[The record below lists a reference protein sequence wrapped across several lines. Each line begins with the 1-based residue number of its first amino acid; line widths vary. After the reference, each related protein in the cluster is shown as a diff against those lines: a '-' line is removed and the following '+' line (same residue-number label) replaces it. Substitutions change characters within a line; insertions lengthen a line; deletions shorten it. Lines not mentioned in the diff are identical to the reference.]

1 MCLCWKFQK
10 KPAAVYKGT
19 NWYLP
24 KNLEKLK
31 DAVETWYTKGA
42 ENFDTRKKNTISKRS
57 YEIEIGIP
65 YGKLQNYIND
75 DISKRYKLG
84 VSFGRKNHLETGDDR
99 FFASVLIRS
108 DRRNNG
114 MDIKDAIDLITDVV
128 PTLSVKQATNV
139 LYRTFKNKNAG
150 I

>member
-1 MCLCWKFQK
+1 M
-10 KPAAVYKGT
+10 
-19 NWYLP
+19 P

-84 VSFGRKNHLETGDDR
+84 VSFGRKSHLDMGDYR
-99 FFASVLIRS
+99 FVASVLISS
-108 DRRNNG
+108 DRGNNG
-114 MDIKDAIDLITDVV
+114 MDQKYAIDMITYVV
-128 PTLSVKQATNV
+128 PTLSVKNIKMYYIEPSKRSILV
-139 LYRTFKNKNAG
+139 LTLRNIWFKLIKRQPSVVQ
-150 I
+150 